1 MIEMKNIS
9 KKVGNKVI
17 LDDISLKIDEGSFV
31 VFIGPSGCGKTT
43 TLKLMNKL
51 ISPTS
56 GEIYIDDKPIS
67 KEDPIKLRRNIGYV
81 IQSIGLFPHLT
92 IRENIELIP
101 KLKKEKSYEEIEKST
116 IELMNMVGLNPNEF
130 LDKYPSEL
138 SGGQQQRIGLVRAIA
153 TDAEIILMDEPF
165 SALDPIT
172 RTQLQEWL
180 YSLQEELKKTIV
192 FVTHDMDEALKLADK
207 ICIMKDGKIQQYD
220 TVENLLRNPANEFV
234 KNFIGS
240 DRLWNAPEYIK
251 AKDIMIQNP
260 VCVQGSRTVIQ
271 GMEIMRTNKV
281 DSLLVKDKED
291 NFLGIVTVK
300 ELRRNGI
307 QNHYLSEI
315 MDKEPVFVY
324 DDNNLVEIL
333 EVMNK
338 ENIGHVPVITRYN
351 KLAGLITRSSLL
363 SVLSEQFLEMEVSIL
378 DSFYKLYDKSK
389 KSNYKFIMATYSIN
403 FNCHNICHNN
413 RYTSWYISF
422 KK

>member
-116 IELMNMVGLNPNEF
+116 IELINMVGLNPNEF

-378 DSFYKLYDKSK
+378 D
-389 KSNYKFIMATYSIN
+389 
-403 FNCHNICHNN
+403 
-413 RYTSWYISF
+413 
-422 KK
+422 

>member
-192 FVTHDMDEALKLADK
+192 FVTHELDEALKLADK

-378 DSFYKLYDKSK
+378 D
-389 KSNYKFIMATYSIN
+389 
-403 FNCHNICHNN
+403 
-413 RYTSWYISF
+413 
-422 KK
+422 

>member
-67 KEDPIKLRRNIGYV
+67 KEDPIKLRRNIGSV

-378 DSFYKLYDKSK
+378 D
-389 KSNYKFIMATYSIN
+389 
-403 FNCHNICHNN
+403 
-413 RYTSWYISF
+413 
-422 KK
+422 

>member
-9 KKVGNKVI
+9 KKVGNKII

-51 ISPTS
+51 IEPTS
-56 GEIYIDDKPIS
+56 GEIYIDGKPIS

-101 KLKKEKSYEEIEKST
+101 KLKKDQTDEEIEQKT
-116 IELMNMVGLNPNEF
+116 LELMKMVGLNPDEF

-153 TDAEIILMDEPF
+153 TDAKIILMDEPF

-207 ICIMKDGKIQQYD
+207 ICIMKDGKVQQYD

-234 KNFIGS
+234 RNFIGS
-240 DRLWNAPEYIK
+240 DRLWSTPEYIK
-251 AKDIMIQNP
+251 ARDIMIKNP
-260 VCVQGSRTVIQ
+260 VSVQSSRTVIQ

-291 NFLGIVTVK
+291 NFIGIITIK
-300 ELRRNGI
+300 ELRQNGI
-307 QNHYLSEI
+307 QNHYLSDI
-315 MDKEPVFVY
+315 MNKEPLFVY

-338 ENIGHVPVITRYN
+338 ENIVHIPVITRYN

-363 SVLSEQFLEMEVSIL
+363 SVLSEQFLEMEVSVL
-378 DSFYKLYDKSK
+378 G
-389 KSNYKFIMATYSIN
+389 
-403 FNCHNICHNN
+403 
-413 RYTSWYISF
+413 
-422 KK
+422 